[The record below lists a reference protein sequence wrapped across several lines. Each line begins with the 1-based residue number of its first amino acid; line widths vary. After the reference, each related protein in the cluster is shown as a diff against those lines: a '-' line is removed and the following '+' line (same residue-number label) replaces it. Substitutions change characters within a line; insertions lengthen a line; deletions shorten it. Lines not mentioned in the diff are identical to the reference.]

1 MSDHRG
7 RSARHRLIVALDV
20 PTHQAAI
27 ELVETLDHVSFF
39 KIGLPLL
46 FAKGDIG
53 ELLDRIQRARE
64 DDGGIFVD
72 LKLAGDIGDT
82 ITRFVEVADGL
93 GIRFITLAD
102 AAAPAINE
110 HAIAAGRAARERLRT
125 VSPEFLM
132 VPLLSSLAGPTTGS
146 GIAGDDYIVER
157 GRMLLDRGCDGLIVS
172 GEAIGRCREAFPTA
186 TLVSPGIRPE
196 GSRRTMIMFV
206 LLLPCRA
213 TRASTKRSW
222 QLEGEVQPGGAGGA
236 GAAGARQLGADY
248 LVVTG
253 RPIIEAD
260 IPRDAAERIINEIA
274 YAESNLKRPIR
285 EGTYLERQKASYNRM
300 RPELEHE
307 HLWKWVVFHE
317 EELAGVFGG
326 FEAAAEEAV
335 SKFGRGPFMIK
346 QIGASEEITLP
357 ASLMYHPV

>member
-27 ELVETLDHVSFF
+27 ELVETLDNVSFF

-110 HAIAAGRAARERLRT
+110 HAIAAGKAARERLRT
-125 VSPEFLM
+125 VFPEFLM

-146 GIAGDDYIVER
+146 GIAADDYIVER
-157 GRMLLDRGCDGLIVS
+157 GRMMLDRGCDGLIVS
-172 GEAIGRCREAFPTA
+172 GDAIGRCREAFPTA

-196 GSRRTMIMFV
+196 GSRRDDHVRFTT
-206 LLLPCRA
+206 PARA
-213 TRASTKRSW
+213 I
-222 QLEGEVQPGGAGGA
+222 
-236 GAAGARQLGADY
+236 QLGADY
-248 LVVTG
+248 LVVG

-260 IPRDAAERIINEIA
+260 IPRDATERIINEIA
-274 YAESNLKRPIR
+274 YAESSLKRPIR

-317 EELAGVFGG
+317 EELAGVFGS

>member
-27 ELVETLDHVSFF
+27 ELVETLDNVSFF

-110 HAIAAGRAARERLRT
+110 HAIAAGKAARERLRT
-125 VSPEFLM
+125 VFPEFLM

-157 GRMLLDRGCDGLIVS
+157 GKMMLDRGCDGLIVS

-196 GSRRTMIMFV
+196 GSRHDDHVRFTT
-206 LLLPCRA
+206 PARA
-213 TRASTKRSW
+213 I
-222 QLEGEVQPGGAGGA
+222 
-236 GAAGARQLGADY
+236 QLGADY
-248 LVVTG
+248 LVVG

-274 YAESNLKRPIR
+274 YAESSLKRPIR

-317 EELAGVFGG
+317 EELAGVFGS